1 MQQGRLSDTFPC
13 YGRGQRT
20 CVGVGCVILLTN
32 TRIFA
37 FRCLSFAC
45 PANSSMMLLEIQSQ
59 SILFSSFC
67 VLPIRHFHPLHQAIS
82 ILGYW
87 WRKLVLADIFPR
99 RKPVSFPPCSFFA
112 CFLDLMLWRLDTIC
126 PSWHPRIPLCLLSVI
141 CSSFRILLFYRQY
154 LVHTP
159 SHDVQSLRN
168 TQIVN
173 LWSIFWPL
181 FFCTN
186 L

>member
-45 PANSSMMLLEIQSQ
+45 PANSSMMLL
-59 SILFSSFC
+59 SSFC

-141 CSSFRILLFYRQY
+141 CSSSHSLPRCTIAEEHTNRKSLKHLLAS
-154 LVHTP
+154 LLLH
-159 SHDVQSLRN
+159 QS
-168 TQIVN
+168 IVRVSAH
-173 LWSIFWPL
+173 LPTSK
-181 FFCTN
+181 
-186 L
+186 